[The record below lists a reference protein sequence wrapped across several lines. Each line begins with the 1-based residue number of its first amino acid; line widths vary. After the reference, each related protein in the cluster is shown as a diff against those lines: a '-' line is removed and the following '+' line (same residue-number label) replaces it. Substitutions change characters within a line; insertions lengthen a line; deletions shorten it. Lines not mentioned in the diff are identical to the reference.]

1 MIELKK
7 AKTND
12 KIFCIFLWILVIL
25 WAGLIFFMSSMD
37 TNESNGKSKTIIN
50 DVVEKSVE
58 TTNGLGITD
67 KHPSENKMNQVIEKL
82 NYPLRKA
89 AHASEYFIF
98 TILILIALKNSGVKG
113 NKRFIIALVI
123 CFIYACTDEYHQT
136 FVNGRTGQFSDT
148 LIDTFGGFVSCLMYT
163 FMMKINKI
171 RKKHIWFVF
180 LFLCLKLTIFKKMF
194 KYNEICRKKV
204 YNTTQVAAMS

>member
-1 MIELKK
+1 MNKK
-7 AKTND
+7 TISWIIVIIWAIV
-12 KIFCIFLWILVIL
+12 IFV
-25 WAGLIFFMSSMD
+25 MSSMN
-37 TNESNGKSKTIIN
+37 TNESNNSSKHVIN
-50 DVVEKSVE
+50 NVVEKTVE

-67 KHPSENKMNQVIEKL
+67 KHPSKNKMDQVIEKL

-136 FVNGRTGQFSDT
+136 FVNGRTGQFSYT
-148 LIDTFGGFVSCLMYT
+148 LIDNFGGFVSCLMYT

-171 RKKHIWFVF
+171 RKKHI
-180 LFLCLKLTIFKKMF
+180 
-194 KYNEICRKKV
+194 
-204 YNTTQVAAMS
+204 

>member
-1 MIELKK
+1 
-7 AKTND
+7 
-12 KIFCIFLWILVIL
+12 
-25 WAGLIFFMSSMD
+25 MSSMD

-50 DVVEKSVE
+50 DDVEKSVE

-82 NYPLRKA
+82 NYLLRKV

-113 NKRFIIALVI
+113 IKKFIIALII

-148 LIDTFGGFVSCLMYT
+148 LIDTLGGFISCLMYDI
-163 FMMKINKI
+163 MIIINKI
-171 RKKHIWFVF
+171 RKEHI
-180 LFLCLKLTIFKKMF
+180 
-194 KYNEICRKKV
+194 
-204 YNTTQVAAMS
+204 

>member
-1 MIELKK
+1 MNLNSFIWWS
-7 AKTND
+7 
-12 KIFCIFLWILVIL
+12 FVIL

-58 TTNGLGITD
+58 TTNGLGITN
-67 KHPSENKMNQVIEKL
+67 KHPSENKMKQIIEKL
-82 NYPLRKA
+82 NYPLRKV

-98 TILILIALKNSGVKG
+98 TILILIALKNNDVKG
-113 NKRFIIALVI
+113 TKKFIIALII

-148 LIDTFGGFVSCLMYT
+148 LIDTLGGFISCLMYSL
-163 FMMKINKI
+163 MMKINKM
-171 RKKHIWFVF
+171 V
-180 LFLCLKLTIFKKMF
+180 L
-194 KYNEICRKKV
+194 V
-204 YNTTQVAAMS
+204 

>member
-1 MIELKK
+1 MSW
-7 AKTND
+7 
-12 KIFCIFLWILVIL
+12 IFVIL
-25 WAGLIFFMSSMD
+25 WAGLIFFMFSMD
-37 TNESNGKSKTIIN
+37 TNESNGKSKIIIN

-58 TTNGLGITD
+58 TTNVLGITD
-67 KHPSENKMNQVIEKL
+67 KHPTENKMEQVIEKL

-113 NKRFIIALVI
+113 NKKFIIALVI

-148 LIDTFGGFVSCLMYT
+148 LIDTIGGIIGCSIIVLKNKFV
-163 FMMKINKI
+163 KK
-171 RKKHIWFVF
+171 RKV
-180 LFLCLKLTIFKKMF
+180 
-194 KYNEICRKKV
+194 
-204 YNTTQVAAMS
+204 S

>member
-1 MIELKK
+1 MNKK
-7 AKTND
+7 L
-12 KIFCIFLWILVIL
+12 IISWILVIL

-113 NKRFIIALVI
+113 RKVFIIALII

-148 LIDTFGGFVSCLMYT
+148 LIDTIGEIIGCSIIVLKNKFV
-163 FMMKINKI
+163 KK
-171 RKKHIWFVF
+171 RKV
-180 LFLCLKLTIFKKMF
+180 
-194 KYNEICRKKV
+194 
-204 YNTTQVAAMS
+204 S

>member
-1 MIELKK
+1 MPNKK
-7 AKTND
+7 K
-12 KIFCIFLWILVIL
+12 KIIISWLLVII
-25 WAGLIFFMSSMD
+25 WASLIFIMSSMD

-58 TTNGLGITD
+58 TTNGLGIID
-67 KHPSENKMNQVIEKL
+67 KHPSKNKMNKVIEKL

-98 TILILIALKNSGVKG
+98 TILILTALKNSGVNG
-113 NKRFIIALVI
+113 NKKFIIALVI

-148 LIDTFGGFVSCLMYT
+148 LIDTFGGFISCLMYI
-163 FMMKINKI
+163 FMMKKI
-171 RKKHIWFVF
+171 RLERSTF
-180 LFLCLKLTIFKKMF
+180 
-194 KYNEICRKKV
+194 N
-204 YNTTQVAAMS
+204 N

>member
-1 MIELKK
+1 MNKK
-7 AKTND
+7 L
-12 KIFCIFLWILVIL
+12 IISWLLVIL

-58 TTNGLGITD
+58 TTNGLGITN
-67 KHPSENKMNQVIEKL
+67 KHPSENKMKQIIEKS
-82 NYPLRKA
+82 NYPLRKV

-113 NKRFIIALVI
+113 CKKFIIALVI

-148 LIDTFGGFVSCLMYT
+148 LIDTLGGFISCLMYSL
-163 FMMKINKI
+163 MMKINKT
-171 RKKHIWFVF
+171 RKKHI
-180 LFLCLKLTIFKKMF
+180 
-194 KYNEICRKKV
+194 
-204 YNTTQVAAMS
+204 

>member
-1 MIELKK
+1 MIM
-7 AKTND
+7 
-12 KIFCIFLWILVIL
+12 KINRKVFSNILIIL

-67 KHPSENKMNQVIEKL
+67 KHPSENKMDQVIEIL

-98 TILILIALKNSGVKG
+98 TILILIALKIVVLKATKG
-113 NKRFIIALVI
+113 L
-123 CFIYACTDEYHQT
+123 
-136 FVNGRTGQFSDT
+136 
-148 LIDTFGGFVSCLMYT
+148 
-163 FMMKINKI
+163 
-171 RKKHIWFVF
+171 
-180 LFLCLKLTIFKKMF
+180 
-194 KYNEICRKKV
+194 
-204 YNTTQVAAMS
+204 

>member
-1 MIELKK
+1 MSW
-7 AKTND
+7 
-12 KIFCIFLWILVIL
+12 IFVIL

-37 TNESNGKSKTIIN
+37 TNESNGKSKIIIN

-58 TTNGLGITD
+58 TTNVLGITD
-67 KHPSENKMNQVIEKL
+67 KHPTENKMEQVIEKL

-113 NKRFIIALVI
+113 NKKFIIALVI

-148 LIDTFGGFVSCLMYT
+148 LIDTIGGIIGCSIIVLKNKFV
-163 FMMKINKI
+163 KK
-171 RKKHIWFVF
+171 RKV
-180 LFLCLKLTIFKKMF
+180 
-194 KYNEICRKKV
+194 
-204 YNTTQVAAMS
+204 S

>member
-1 MIELKK
+1 MNKK
-7 AKTND
+7 TISWIIVIIWAIV
-12 KIFCIFLWILVIL
+12 IFI
-25 WAGLIFFMSSMD
+25 MSSMN
-37 TNESNGKSKTIIN
+37 TNESNNSSKHVIN
-50 DVVEKSVE
+50 NVVEKTVE

-67 KHPSENKMNQVIEKL
+67 KHPSKNKMDQAIEKL
-82 NYPLRKA
+82 NYPLRKV

-148 LIDTFGGFVSCLMYT
+148 LIDTFGG
-163 FMMKINKI
+163 
-171 RKKHIWFVF
+171 H
-180 LFLCLKLTIFKKMF
+180 
-194 KYNEICRKKV
+194 
-204 YNTTQVAAMS
+204 

>member
-1 MIELKK
+1 MIKK
-7 AKTND
+7 INRKVFSN
-12 KIFCIFLWILVIL
+12 ILIIL

-67 KHPSENKMNQVIEKL
+67 KHPSENKMDQVIEIL

-98 TILILIALKNSGVKG
+98 TILILIALKIVVLKETKG
-113 NKRFIIALVI
+113 L
-123 CFIYACTDEYHQT
+123 
-136 FVNGRTGQFSDT
+136 
-148 LIDTFGGFVSCLMYT
+148 
-163 FMMKINKI
+163 
-171 RKKHIWFVF
+171 
-180 LFLCLKLTIFKKMF
+180 
-194 KYNEICRKKV
+194 
-204 YNTTQVAAMS
+204 

>member
-1 MIELKK
+1 MIM
-7 AKTND
+7 
-12 KIFCIFLWILVIL
+12 KINRKVFSNILVIL
-25 WAGLIFFMSSMD
+25 WAGLIFFMSSMN
-37 TNESNGKSKTIIN
+37 TNEPNGNSKTIIN
-50 DVVEKSVE
+50 DVVEKAVE

-82 NYPLRKA
+82 NYPLRKV

-113 NKRFIIALVI
+113 NKKFIIALVI

-148 LIDTFGGFVSCLMYT
+148 LIDTFGGFISCLMYT
-163 FMMKINKI
+163 FMMKISKI
-171 RKKHIWFVF
+171 RKKHI
-180 LFLCLKLTIFKKMF
+180 
-194 KYNEICRKKV
+194 
-204 YNTTQVAAMS
+204 

>member
-1 MIELKK
+1 MNKK
-7 AKTND
+7 LIISW
-12 KIFCIFLWILVIL
+12 IFVIL

-58 TTNGLGITD
+58 TTNGLGVTD
-67 KHPSENKMNQVIEKL
+67 KRPSKSKMEQVIEKL
-82 NYPLRKA
+82 NYPLRKV

-98 TILILIALKNSGVKG
+98 TILILIALKNSDVKG
-113 NKRFIIALVI
+113 NKKFIIALVI

-148 LIDTFGGFVSCLMYT
+148 LIDTFGGFISCLMYAL
-163 FMMKINKI
+163 MMKINKI